1 MEAGYAESMDRLAS
15 RGAEPQP
22 GLAEPLDLLED
33 AEAHLDRV
41 LLALHAEE
49 PEPWGSLVLD
59 RLAARGPELAPG
71 AYLALLDLV
80 HRAAPGLLERRAEV
94 LEQVLRDG
102 TERLRSLD
110 PAGRDQLLAFAL
122 AHEAA
127 LVEPALRALAEDER
141 ISVRR
146 FLTDLLS
153 AFSPA
158 ATPVLVARL
167 RSAAMAQALGL
178 ARERVN
184 SVALA
189 ALCHDLGKEKMPPEI
204 LNKPFRLTPEKSA
217 VMARHPVEGARLLL
231 RLGRV
236 DPLLPVVAHQH
247 HRGVD
252 GQGYP
257 ADPTA
262 GRVHPVSLLV
272 SVADVYDALRTA
284 RPYRAARSAEEAFN
298 VLLADAGRGH
308 LPRAYVSTLAGILGL
323 LGPGRPV
330 CLGDGRRG
338 VVVEAGLQDAL
349 CPAVQTDDGTTVDLA
364 RERGTWLAALQEPE
378 LGEERPG

>member
-1 MEAGYAESMDRLAS
+1 MWTAAEELLLQLDEDTFMEAGYAESMDRLAS

-41 LLALHAEE
+41 LLALRAEE

-167 RSAAMAQALGL
+167 LSAAMAQALGL

-189 ALCHDLGKEKMPPEI
+189 AL
-204 LNKPFRLTPEKSA
+204 
-217 VMARHPVEGARLLL
+217 
-231 RLGRV
+231 
-236 DPLLPVVAHQH
+236 
-247 HRGVD
+247 
-252 GQGYP
+252 
-257 ADPTA
+257 
-262 GRVHPVSLLV
+262 
-272 SVADVYDALRTA
+272 
-284 RPYRAARSAEEAFN
+284 
-298 VLLADAGRGH
+298 
-308 LPRAYVSTLAGILGL
+308 
-323 LGPGRPV
+323 
-330 CLGDGRRG
+330 
-338 VVVEAGLQDAL
+338 
-349 CPAVQTDDGTTVDLA
+349 
-364 RERGTWLAALQEPE
+364 
-378 LGEERPG
+378 